1 MLDCENQIM
10 ERKGCHEV
18 RMRNNNFPAFQ
29 ALLARSLLYAL
40 IYVSIALPST
50 VYAQTGSLEG
60 TVVDART
67 LEPLVGVNITIK
79 GEIYGAATNMDGRYA
94 IYGIDAGIYTVLY
107 SMIGY
112 EQVVETDVLIRGSRS
127 TIKNLELSQS
137 VVESSD
143 EVTVTA
149 YSYFERDEEI
159 PVSYRNLSYEE
170 VRRSPG
176 AREDV
181 SRMVQNLPGITPTT
195 DDRNDLVVR
204 GGSPAEV
211 LYRVDGIEIPNP
223 NHFPTQGATG
233 GPISMLNTQFIEE
246 VSFLAGGF
254 PARYGHKMSGVLDI
268 QYREGNSQSFNGKFD
283 LNFAGAGGNFEGPIG
298 DGSWMLAFHRSFLDV
313 MEGVLNFGGIP
324 IYSNLQGKLTY
335 DLGNDTR
342 INILGIA
349 GDDKI
354 NIQPEPDAAD
364 FEQGEIDT
372 VSYSHVINKNQQYTV
387 GANLRKIWSEK
398 IYSNFVLS
406 RSYNEFFTNFN
417 IDDKRISRQTG
428 DELNISLLESADVY
442 DNTSIERTTELKTEW
457 NVLLDS
463 KSELNFGAYS
473 KAFTFDHEIISSPS
487 SDTNQVGTPAQGNRV
502 NFHQSLSPKFGG
514 YASFNRWIGKRLHV
528 NIGTRYDFFNLLES
542 GNWSPRF
549 GLSYRL
555 NDKLTLNA
563 ATGVFHQRPEFIHI
577 TSDSLNQERLSII
590 RSAHYIA
597 GMDYLLSE
605 ATLFSV
611 EIYRKYYSN
620 YPVSADP
627 DYPFQSTMNS
637 GASYGASF
645 AANRLVSEGV
655 GRASGIEVLLQKK
668 LISGL
673 YGLISYSFS
682 NIEYKAL
689 DNIWRPGDF
698 ESEHVGN
705 IVTGYRLNKNWE
717 FSLKWRYASGRPYT
731 PYDVEESIKAGA
743 GRIDT
748 DAINSAR
755 FNPYHRLDLRFDHR
769 SFFQNFTLI
778 SYFSIENVYNRK
790 NQNAVFWNSDQERP
804 SFSYQTSFFP
814 VGGFSLEF

>member
-1 MLDCENQIM
+1 
-10 ERKGCHEV
+10 
-18 RMRNNNFPAFQ
+18 
-29 ALLARSLLYAL
+29 
-40 IYVSIALPST
+40 
-50 VYAQTGSLEG
+50 
-60 TVVDART
+60 
-67 LEPLVGVNITIK
+67 
-79 GEIYGAATNMDGRYA
+79 
-94 IYGIDAGIYTVLY
+94 
-107 SMIGY
+107 
-112 EQVVETDVLIRGSRS
+112 
-127 TIKNLELSQS
+127 
-137 VVESSD
+137 
-143 EVTVTA
+143 
-149 YSYFERDEEI
+149 
-159 PVSYRNLSYEE
+159 
-170 VRRSPG
+170 
-176 AREDV
+176 
-181 SRMVQNLPGITPTT
+181 MVQNLPGVTPTT

-246 VSFLAGGF
+246 VNFLAGGF

-268 QYREGNSQSFNGKFD
+268 KYREGSRQAFNGKFD
-283 LNFAGAGGNFEGPIG
+283 LNFAGAGGNFEGPVG
-298 DGSWMLAFHRSFLDV
+298 TGSWMLAFHRSFLDV
-313 MEGVLNFGGIP
+313 MEGVLDFGGIP
-324 IYSNLQGKLTY
+324 IYSNLQGKFTY

-342 INILGIA
+342 INLIGIA
-349 GDDKI
+349 GDDEI
-354 NIQPEPDAAD
+354 NIQPEPEAAD

-372 VSYSHVINKNQQYTV
+372 VSYAHVINKNQQYTV
-387 GANLRKIWSEK
+387 GANLRKIWSDK
-398 IYSNFVLS
+398 VYSNFVLS

-417 IDDKRISRQTG
+417 IDDKRVFRQTE
-428 DELNISLLESADVY
+428 DDLDVNLLESADVY

-457 NVLLDS
+457 NVLLDA

-473 KAFTFDHEIISSPS
+473 KAFTFDHEIVTNPS
-487 SDTNQVGTPAQGNRV
+487 SDTNRVGAPTRGNRV
-502 NFHQSLSPKFGG
+502 NYRQDLTPKFGG
-514 YASFNRWIGKRLHV
+514 YVSFNRLMGDRLHV
-528 NIGTRYDFFNLLES
+528 NVGGRYDYFDLLETS
-542 GNWSPRF
+542 NWSPRV
-549 GLSYRL
+549 GLSYRVS
-555 NDKLTLNA
+555 DKLTLNA

-577 TSDSLNQERLSII
+577 TSDSLNQERLTSI
-590 RSAHYIA
+590 RSDHYIA
-597 GMDYLLSE
+597 GVDYLVSE

-611 EIYRKYYSN
+611 EVYRKFYTN

-627 DYPFQSTMNS
+627 DYPFQSAMNS
-637 GASYGASF
+637 GASYGVSSAG
-645 AANRLVSEGV
+645 NRLVSEGE

-689 DNIWRPGDF
+689 DSIWRPGDF

-705 IVTGYRLNKNWE
+705 IVAGYRLNKNWE

-731 PYDVEESIKAGA
+731 PYDVEKSIEAGA

-748 DAINSAR
+748 NNINGAR

-790 NQNAVFWNSDQERP
+790 NQNAVFWNSDKQKA

-814 VGGFSLEF
+814 IGGFSLEF